1 MDNDISKLIDYTNLK
16 PTATEKDIIKLC
28 REAIRYNFYCVCV
41 SPIYVKLCKSIL
53 KNTDVKVCSVVGF
66 PLGNS
71 TTNTKVFEAQEI
83 IKNGADEIDMVIN
96 ISALKSADFRSVYED
111 IKAVRRVTKGKILKV
126 IIETCYLTN
135 EEKIKVAK
143 IVKKAKADFIK
154 TSTGFGTYGAK
165 VSDVKL
171 IKSVVSNEVGIKA
184 AGGIKDKETAL
195 KMLKAG
201 ATRIG
206 TSSLIL

>member
-16 PTATEKDIIKLC
+16 PTATERDIIKLC

-171 IKSVVSNEVGIKA
+171 IKSIVSNELGIKA

>member
-1 MDNDISKLIDYTNLK
+1 MENDISKLIDYTNLK
-16 PTATEKDIIKLC
+16 PTATESDIIKLC

-96 ISALKSADFRSVYED
+96 ISALKSADFRRVYED

-171 IKSVVSNEVGIKA
+171 IKSIVSNELGIKA